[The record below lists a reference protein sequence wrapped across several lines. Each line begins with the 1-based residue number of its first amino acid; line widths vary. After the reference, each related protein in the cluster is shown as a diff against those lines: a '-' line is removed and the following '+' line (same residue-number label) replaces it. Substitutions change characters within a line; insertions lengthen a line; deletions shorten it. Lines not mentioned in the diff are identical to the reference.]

1 MCMCSRAGC
10 KWSGARPAIDGG
22 GLRVLGWRPDAE
34 EHRGYDVAAPAVMAK
49 GGRKRR
55 GVNAGPHRSI
65 YKGPTGSARCGSFH
79 STELALTAMSR
90 KFRETISPDFTPT
103 YIHSMDSLVTYT
115 LSLGR
120 ENNKAIRSS

>member
-1 MCMCSRAGC
+1 
-10 KWSGARPAIDGG
+10 
-22 GLRVLGWRPDAE
+22 
-34 EHRGYDVAAPAVMAK
+34 
-49 GGRKRR
+49 
-55 GVNAGPHRSI
+55 
-65 YKGPTGSARCGSFH
+65 
-79 STELALTAMSR
+79 MSR